1 MLTRTVR
8 RYVIALSIVV
18 ILIGLYAVA
27 GFWAVP
33 HYLRSGLTDFVGTH
47 YKRQLALGEIRFN
60 PFTFTLD
67 VSNFSLPDSDGQ
79 PLLAFGRLHVD
90 LEVKSLFK
98 LGPAFHEIVLE
109 RPKVRTVVRRD
120 GTLNLA
126 DLGKGFAS
134 EPAPQP
140 PPKPS
145 EPMRLYIDRLAV
157 IDGGGTFEDL
167 SHATPFRAELKPIAF
182 ELRNFSTRAKP
193 GAGKDNEYTLTAS
206 SPQGERLDW
215 SGTILLEPLASH
227 GTFAVTD
234 LQANTIWTY
243 LQQPLPLEI
252 PSGVIGVKGEYNFDV
267 AGDAPA
273 IKVDV
278 HDTTVSDLK
287 LRPKQAG
294 TDYIVLSK
302 LDVQETQ
309 VDVGKRAVQVGK
321 VALTG
326 GEVNAWLSPQG
337 QLNLLELTTPAG
349 AGGAS
354 TPATAAAGSSAPG
367 SAPAPASS
375 PAASGQAAGAAPS
388 STASGPSAAASPPA
402 ASGAT
407 ATAGGGAAPAWTIS
421 APDIAVENFKVSAED
436 RQVTPAFKLVMSPLD
451 IHVAGYNTSP
461 GARVDVTAKTSIN
474 EGGSINATAQLAPS
488 GGDMTAHVEL
498 AQLDLAMFQPF
509 IAQRT
514 AMTLKSGRVATQL
527 DIKKG
532 AAGSLSVKGDVGVT
546 GLRSVDDLQHSFIK
560 WKDLRIA
567 GMQYDL
573 QPASLHIDSI
583 TARDAY
589 ARVIIAPDRTVNV
602 QEVLAGPSKGKPSLA
617 TQLGA
622 AKAGK
627 TLVGSK
633 QAGADVQAAAA
644 NAQAAQAGAKDT
656 EANAKAASA
665 SADAAAAGEKATG
678 THAEAVASSAKAAAA
693 DAKAAGAN
701 ASAAVANATEKLADA
716 TAPPAVAN
724 AKPAN
729 GGASRAGTD
738 ADADANA
745 KRANEGASGAGTD
758 ANAGDNNRGSKSKH
772 GRRLRNSQSAPAA
785 APPASPVMPISIGT
799 VRIING
805 SANYADFWIEPNFAV
820 GIQTLNGSIDG
831 LSSDPKSRAKVK
843 LDGKVD
849 RYAPVTINGE
859 MNLLAASVYSDIKMS
874 FKGLELT
881 TMTPYSGHFAG
892 YKIDKG
898 KLSVD
903 LSYKVDQ
910 RKLTAEQRFVIDQ
923 LQLGAPVE
931 SPDAVHLPLK
941 LAVALLKD
949 RNGVIDIPLP
959 ISGSLD
965 DPQFK
970 IGPIIWHAVVNLL
983 TKVATAPFAALG
995 HLFGGGHGE
1004 EMKYIDFAPGSAD
1017 LDDASKQKLTALSKA
1032 LQEHTQLQLDVPI
1045 VFSKEIDQ
1053 PVLAKRRLD
1062 QRLVARAHSGKSPKK
1077 QAASGAAGSGKQP
1090 DGAAQASTAGG
1101 GSQADPSDPALADPL
1116 QHYRLLL
1123 AEYEATLGKDAQL
1136 PATAQAIQS
1145 AKNKKDAPPVET
1157 AIPELENA
1165 LISHV
1170 DVPDLALQGL
1180 GRKRTQAIQDALLGD
1195 GGIDASRV
1203 FVINGAPKNGD
1214 NGTVRVEMALK

>member
-18 ILIGLYAVA
+18 FLIALYAVA

-33 HYLRSGLTDFVGTH
+33 HYLRSGLTDFVATH
-47 YKRQLALGEIRFN
+47 YKRQLTLGEIRFN

-67 VSNFSLPDSDGQ
+67 VSNFSLPDSDAQ
-79 PLLAFGRLHVD
+79 PLLAFGKLHVD

-98 LGPAFHEIVLE
+98 LGPAFREIVLE
-109 RPKVRTVVRRD
+109 RPRVRTVVRRD

-134 EPAPQP
+134 QPAAQP

-145 EPMRLYIDRLAV
+145 EPMRLFIDRLAV
-157 IDGGGTFEDL
+157 VDGAGTFEDQ
-167 SHATPFRAELKPIAF
+167 SHGTPFRAELKPIAF

-227 GTFAVTD
+227 GTFAVSD
-234 LQANTIWTY
+234 LQASTIWSY

-252 PSGVIGVKGEYNFDV
+252 PSGVIAVKGDYNFDV
-267 AGDAPA
+267 AGETPA

-287 LRPKQAG
+287 LRPKQG
-294 TDYIVLSK
+294 STDYIVLGK

-309 VDVGKRAVQVGK
+309 VDVAKRAVQIGK

-349 AGGAS
+349 AVAAKDG
-354 TPATAAAGSSAPG
+354 AAA
-367 SAPAPASS
+367 
-375 PAASGQAAGAAPS
+375 QAGAP
-388 STASGPSAAASPPA
+388 
-402 ASGAT
+402 AT
-407 ATAGGGAAPAWTIS
+407 ATAGSSTPAPAASPAWTIS
-421 APDIAVENFKVSAED
+421 VPDIAVENFKVSAED
-436 RQVTPAFKLVMSPLD
+436 RQVTPAFTLVMNPLD
-451 IHVAGYNTSP
+451 IHVAGYNTTP
-461 GARVDVTAKTSIN
+461 GTRVDVTASTSIN
-474 EGGSINATAQLAPS
+474 DGGTIKATAQLAPS
-488 GGDMTAHVEL
+488 GGDVTAHVEL

-514 AMTLKSGRVATQL
+514 AMTLQAGRLATQL

-532 AAGSLSVKGDVGVT
+532 ADGSLSLKGDVGVT
-546 GLRSVDDLQHSFIK
+546 GLKSVDDLQQSFIR

-567 GMQYDL
+567 GMQYQL
-573 QPASLHIDSI
+573 QPASLRIDSI
-583 TARDAY
+583 TAREAY

-602 QEVLAGPSKGKPSLA
+602 QQVLAGPSKGRPSLA

-622 AKAGK
+622 AKGGK
-627 TLVGSK
+627 TLVGSDK
-633 QAGADVQAAAA
+633 AGADVQAAAA
-644 NAQAAQAGAKDT
+644 NAQAAQASAKDAA
-656 EANAKAASA
+656 ANAKAASA
-665 SADAAAAGEKATG
+665 SANAAAAGEKATG
-678 THAEAVASSAKAAAA
+678 THAEAVASSAQAAAA
-693 DAKAAGAN
+693 DANSAAAN
-701 ASAAVANATEKLADA
+701 ANAKVANATEKLADA
-716 TAPPAVAN
+716 TDNAKGSNGNAN
-724 AKPAN
+724 A
-729 GGASRAGTD
+729 
-738 ADADANA
+738 
-745 KRANEGASGAGTD
+745 
-758 ANAGDNNRGSKSKH
+758 GSKSKH
-772 GRRLRNSQSAPAA
+772 RRRSGNTQSASAA
-785 APPASPVMPISIGT
+785 APPAAPVMPISIGT

-805 SANYADFWIEPNFAV
+805 SANYADFWIQPNFAV
-820 GIQTLNGSIDG
+820 GIQSLNGSIDG

-849 RYAPVTINGE
+849 RYAPVTIGGE

-923 LQLGAPVE
+923 LQLGDPVD

-983 TKVATAPFAALG
+983 VKVATAPFAALG
-995 HLFGGGHGE
+995 HLFGGHGE

-1017 LDDASKQKLTALSKA
+1017 LDDAAKQKLTALSKA

-1045 VFSKEIDQ
+1045 AFSKEIDE
-1053 PVLAKRRLD
+1053 PVLAKRRLN
-1062 QRLVARAHSGKSPKK
+1062 QQLVARAQSGKSPKK
-1077 QAASGAAGSGKQP
+1077 QATAAPAAGKQPNATAQAAGS
-1090 DGAAQASTAGG
+1090 AAAAAGTDTEP
-1101 GSQADPSDPALADPL
+1101 ADPALADPL

-1123 AEYEATLGKDAQL
+1123 AEYEATLGKDTPL

-1145 AKNKKDAPPVET
+1145 AKNKKDAPPVES

-1165 LISHV
+1165 LMAHV
-1170 DVPDLALQGL
+1170 DVPELVLQNL
-1180 GRKRTQAIQDALLGD
+1180 GKKRTQAIQDALLSD
-1195 GGIDASRV
+1195 SGIDASRV
-1203 FVINGAPKNGD
+1203 FVINGPPKKGD

>member
-18 ILIGLYAVA
+18 FLVAVYAAA

-33 HYLRSGLTDFVGTH
+33 HFLRSGLTDFVATH

-67 VSNFSLPDSDGQ
+67 VSHFSLPDSDGQ

-98 LGPAFHEIVLE
+98 LGPAFREIVLE
-109 RPKVRTVVRRD
+109 QPRVRTVVRRD

-134 EPAPQP
+134 QPAPQP

-145 EPMRLYIDRLAV
+145 QPMRLYIDRLAV
-157 IDGGGTFEDL
+157 IDGVGTFEDL

-193 GAGKDNEYTLTAS
+193 GASNNEYTLTAS
-206 SPQGERLDW
+206 SQQGERLDW
-215 SGTILLEPLASH
+215 NGTILFEPLASH
-227 GTFAVTD
+227 GTFAVSD
-234 LQANTIWTY
+234 LQANTIWNY

-252 PSGVIGVKGEYNFDV
+252 PSGIITVKGEYNFDV

-287 LRPKQAG
+287 LRPKQG
-294 TDYIVLSK
+294 STDYVVLSK
-302 LDVQETQ
+302 LDIQETQ
-309 VDVGKRAVQVGK
+309 VDVGKRSVQIGK
-321 VALTG
+321 VALAG

-349 AGGAS
+349 SGGAKDS
-354 TPATAAAGSSAPG
+354 AGPQSAGATPSAPATAAPSGAAA
-367 SAPAPASS
+367 APA
-375 PAASGQAAGAAPS
+375 AAL
-388 STASGPSAAASPPA
+388 
-402 ASGAT
+402 
-407 ATAGGGAAPAWTIS
+407 AAPAWTIS
-421 APDIAVENFKVSAED
+421 VPDIAVENFKVSAED
-436 RQVTPAFKLVMSPLD
+436 RQVTPAFTLVMNPLD

-461 GARVDVTAKTSIN
+461 GTRVDVTAKTSIN
-474 EGGSINATAQLAPS
+474 NGGSVNATAQLAPS
-488 GGDMTAHVEL
+488 GGDVAAHVEL
-498 AQLDLAMFQPF
+498 AELDLAMFQPF
-509 IAQRT
+509 IAQST
-514 AMTLKSGRVATQL
+514 AMTLQAGRLASKL

-532 AAGSLSVKGDVGVT
+532 ADGSLSVKGDVGVT
-546 GLRSVDDLQHSFIK
+546 GLRSVDELQQSFIR
-560 WKDLRIA
+560 WKDLRVA

-573 QPASLHIDSI
+573 QPASLRIDSI
-583 TARDAY
+583 TAREPY

-602 QEVLAGPSKGKPSLA
+602 QQVLAGPKKGTPSLA

-633 QAGADVQAAAA
+633 EAGAEVQAAAASAQAAAA
-644 NAQAAQAGAKDT
+644 NAKDS

-665 SADAAAAGEKATG
+665 GADAAAAGKNATA
-678 THAEAVASSAKAAAA
+678 THAQAVASSARAAAA

-701 ASAAVANATEKLADA
+701 ANATVANATQKLADA
-716 TAPPAVAN
+716 TA
-724 AKPAN
+724 
-729 GGASRAGTD
+729 AS
-738 ADADANA
+738 ADAGA
-745 KRANEGASGAGTD
+745 KAGE
-758 ANAGDNNRGSKSKH
+758 AGSGSKSKH
-772 GRRLRNSQSAPAA
+772 SRRPRNSQSAAVS
-785 APPASPVMPISIGT
+785 APSAPVMPISIRT
-799 VRIING
+799 VRIITG
-805 SANYADFWIEPNFAV
+805 SVNYADFWIQPNFAV
-820 GIQTLNGSIDG
+820 GIQALNGSIDG

-859 MNLLAASVYSDIKMS
+859 MNLLAATVYSDIKMS

-881 TMTPYSGHFAG
+881 TMTPYSGRFAG

-923 LQLGAPVE
+923 LQLGDPVD

-970 IGPIIWHAVVNLL
+970 IGPIIWHAVVNLFV
-983 TKVATAPFAALG
+983 KVATAPFAALG
-995 HLFGGGHGE
+995 RLFGGGHGE
-1004 EMKYIDFAPGSAD
+1004 EMKYVDFAPGSAD
-1017 LDDASKQKLTALSKA
+1017 LDDASKQKLGSLSKA

-1045 VFSKEIDQ
+1045 AFSKDIDA
-1053 PVLAKRRLD
+1053 PVLARRRLD
-1062 QRLVARAHSGKSPKK
+1062 QRLIARAHSGKPPKK
-1077 QAASGAAGSGKQP
+1077 QAASGAAASGKRS
-1090 DGAAQASTAGG
+1090 DGTAQAATSSAGETE
-1101 GSQADPSDPALADPL
+1101 PPDPALADPL
-1116 QHYRLLL
+1116 EHYRLLWPSTRQPS
-1123 AEYEATLGKDAQL
+1123 ARTRSCL
-1136 PATAQAIQS
+1136 PPRRPSRARKTKRMRRRWRARFPIWRMPS
-1145 AKNKKDAPPVET
+1145 SVMWTYP
-1157 AIPELENA
+1157 
-1165 LISHV
+1165 ISRCRPWERSV
-1170 DVPDLALQGL
+1170 
-1180 GRKRTQAIQDALLGD
+1180 RKRFRMHCWVTAALTPRGSLLSMARPKKATTARCGWRCPSS
-1195 GGIDASRV
+1195 SRHNV
-1203 FVINGAPKNGD
+1203 H
-1214 NGTVRVEMALK
+1214 T